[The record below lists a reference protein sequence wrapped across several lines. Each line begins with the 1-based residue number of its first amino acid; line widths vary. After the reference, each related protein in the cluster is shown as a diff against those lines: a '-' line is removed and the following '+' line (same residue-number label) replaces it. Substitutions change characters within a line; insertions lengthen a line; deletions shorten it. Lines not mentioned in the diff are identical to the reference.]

1 MNSRIDDLR
10 LILEKYGLDVS
21 YRLAGKFGIPAKNV
35 RLFFIY
41 LSFPTLGLSFILY
54 ILLAFLIR
62 MKDLV
67 RRKRPSVFDL

>member
-1 MNSRIDDLR
+1 MSNRMDRLR
-10 LILEKYGLDVS
+10 LTLEKYGLDVS

-54 ILLAFLIR
+54 VFLAFLIR
-62 MKDLV
+62 LKDLV